1 MTGGL
6 GHSIRR
12 LFIALSLALAG
23 LAASYLLQRSDPAVR
38 VSQLAH
44 SRAYGTLILALL
56 AVGLFASASGI
67 AVPELRRSARVVLL
81 AITFGVAAKAL
92 LTGAIMVLAF
102 GSVAYLML
110 GVAVAQIDPLS
121 VAALLRDSR
130 MSARARSVLS
140 AWASFDD
147 PVTVLLVVYL
157 AALVLPAA
165 ARAPSGTLVSIA
177 SGSYVTQIAGNAA
190 LVAIAAIAWRLTAA
204 RPPPSDTAAR
214 PAASDTAARPAAS
227 DTAAARPAVPRP
239 AIRTAAQCVIL
250 VVLIAAAVRFGLL
263 IGITVC
269 GLFYRPAIGAWLD
282 RTVGAAFYAATFLL
296 GMLLLTGTR
305 LLAGLLLG
313 ASAFAAQVIAGFVI
327 SRGMPRDDRVY
338 LALGQQNGIT
348 AIILALALEPYL
360 KSAVGIIAVAILVV
374 NVMHILSNG
383 LLIAPAAAKPG
394 QQAAPLR
401 PGEGERVG
409 APAPR

>member
-1 MTGGL
+1 
-6 GHSIRR
+6 
-12 LFIALSLALAG
+12 
-23 LAASYLLQRSDPAVR
+23 
-38 VSQLAH
+38 
-44 SRAYGTLILALL
+44 
-56 AVGLFASASGI
+56 
-67 AVPELRRSARVVLL
+67 
-81 AITFGVAAKAL
+81 
-92 LTGAIMVLAF
+92 
-102 GSVAYLML
+102 
-110 GVAVAQIDPLS
+110 
-121 VAALLRDSR
+121 

-214 PAASDTAARPAAS
+214 PAASGTAARPAAS

-383 LLIAPAAAKPG
+383 IWEIRLHGNLADSDGLLIAPAAAKPG
-394 QQAAPLR
+394 QQTVPLR

>member
-1 MTGGL
+1 
-6 GHSIRR
+6 
-12 LFIALSLALAG
+12 
-23 LAASYLLQRSDPAVR
+23 
-38 VSQLAH
+38 
-44 SRAYGTLILALL
+44 
-56 AVGLFASASGI
+56 
-67 AVPELRRSARVVLL
+67 
-81 AITFGVAAKAL
+81 
-92 LTGAIMVLAF
+92 
-102 GSVAYLML
+102 
-110 GVAVAQIDPLS
+110 
-121 VAALLRDSR
+121 

-204 RPPPSDTAAR
+204 RPPP
-214 PAASDTAARPAAS
+214 SDTAARPAAS

-383 LLIAPAAAKPG
+383 IWEIRLHGNLADSDGLLIAPAAAKPG
-394 QQAAPLR
+394 QQTVPLR